1 MFKNQFISGMGIKA
15 PNSVLC
21 LDQYHI
27 SYNTID
33 TRTYGCDTTAIVLKK
48 GSLFLILNGDHRNQ
62 LEEITR
68 SAGLQECIDY
78 FIENIHIANKY
89 SEHLTEYCS
98 ANLIGQDNLD
108 RIRIACNK

>member
-1 MFKNQFISGMGIKA
+1 MFKNQFTGDTGSNA

-27 SYNTID
+27 SYNAVD
-33 TRTYGCDTTAIVLKK
+33 TGIYGCDTTAIVLKNE
-48 GSLFLILNGDHRNQ
+48 SLFLILNGDHRDQ
-62 LEEITR
+62 LGEITKG
-68 SAGLQECIDY
+68 AGLQGCIDY
-78 FIENIHIANKY
+78 FISNVQIANKR
-89 SEHLTEYCS
+89 SEHLTKFCS